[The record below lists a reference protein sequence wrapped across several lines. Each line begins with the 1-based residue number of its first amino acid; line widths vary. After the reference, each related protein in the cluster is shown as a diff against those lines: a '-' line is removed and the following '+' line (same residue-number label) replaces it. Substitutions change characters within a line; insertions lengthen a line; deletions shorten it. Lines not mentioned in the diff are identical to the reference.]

1 MSRPQPARRPRSRD
15 TLAACRQRGSRL
27 KTARPVAVE
36 MTRRGKRG
44 KLQRQK
50 RVFPSFLRAWKSGK
64 KPKRRIST
72 FPQRRRRLS
81 RTKRKAENRLS
92 KSNILKLQDD
102 SSKVTFLNCLTG
114 AAGAAPAASESPRR
128 EALDH
133 GLGGIRGLG
142 ATEQPTSAYF
152 PRRFFRCW
160 PRPQVGYQER
170 TDKVKTEGPR
180 KGSFSTGI
188 GDGRHRH
195 AQAELKKQEQID
207 GGAHRVDAPM

>member
-114 AAGAAPAASESPRR
+114 STPRFDVLTDTYNCESQPTDDVKSLVSACLPVEHGTYPGILTGVEIDGIQRAPRR
-128 EALDH
+128 SHRRVTFRVQELVVSGEPIFYRSCCSEAV
-133 GLGGIRGLG
+133 
-142 ATEQPTSAYF
+142 F
-152 PRRFFRCW
+152 P
-160 PRPQVGYQER
+160 
-170 TDKVKTEGPR
+170 
-180 KGSFSTGI
+180 
-188 GDGRHRH
+188 
-195 AQAELKKQEQID
+195 L
-207 GGAHRVDAPM
+207 

>member
-114 AAGAAPAASESPRR
+114 RDRGAA
-128 EALDH
+128 
-133 GLGGIRGLG
+133 LG
-142 ATEQPTSAYF
+142 AQHKSWGSTFLLTCRAPSWRRGTSGQTPGGEKNLTQAAPSGAKEGRAARKLLPPLAGLREDWAF
-152 PRRFFRCW
+152 PL
-160 PRPQVGYQER
+160 P
-170 TDKVKTEGPR
+170 
-180 KGSFSTGI
+180 I
-188 GDGRHRH
+188 NGRIV
-195 AQAELKKQEQID
+195 Q
-207 GGAHRVDAPM
+207 